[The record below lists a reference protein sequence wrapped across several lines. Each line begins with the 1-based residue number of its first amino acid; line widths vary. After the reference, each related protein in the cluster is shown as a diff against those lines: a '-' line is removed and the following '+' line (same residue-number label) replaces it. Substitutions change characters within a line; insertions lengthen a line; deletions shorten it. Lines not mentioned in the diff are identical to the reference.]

1 MPATATGRGAQVILD
16 GDAQRAA
23 RGAYANSYVANAMYL
38 DSLARSGAVAD
49 GITTPDGTTRSGTAA
64 SDYLIGTSNV
74 RQDASVSAMARSAA
88 VARTN
93 NPRVNPIMTTPPTI
107 TASGTP
113 TAGLSNVWINTG
125 AKAAAFNYLGGQPL
139 LDGALF
145 TQLNSVTVSGGY
157 TPFLGRFE
165 IVADAVKVMFTVL
178 NVAGSATARFIV
190 NGQYVSLT
198 PTTPAGGGGYITL
211 DFTAAGGRA
220 VRTITMEGNASL
232 HFQAVTVG
240 PTETV
245 TRPAGVPQRMFVVG
259 DSWVA
264 AGGAS
269 SVYTAF
275 PQVMADLL
283 GIRDIWNGGV
293 GGTGYLATASGAQ
306 GNYRQRLSDMITAAP
321 DIVVIEDASNDL
333 AFTPAAVQA
342 EVTAYLSAILQQPVL
357 AGIPIVVTGVNGG
370 NIATATTAPYE
381 TAIANAVAAINDPL
395 VYFIPNISN
404 PAGPYMTGTGN
415 TAAPNGTGNCDLYI
429 SSDNTHPNDAG
440 HAYLARCLAADIAR
454 LVLKA

>member
-1 MPATATGRGAQVILD
+1 
-16 GDAQRAA
+16 
-23 RGAYANSYVANAMYL
+23 
-38 DSLARSGAVAD
+38 
-49 GITTPDGTTRSGTAA
+49 
-64 SDYLIGTSNV
+64 
-74 RQDASVSAMARSAA
+74 MAHSAA
-88 VARTN
+88 VARAN

-125 AKAAAFNYLGGQPL
+125 PKAAAINYLGGQPA

-145 TQLNSVTVSGGY
+145 TQLNSVTVNGGY

-198 PTTPAGGGGYITL
+198 PTAPVAGGGYITL

-220 VRTITMEGNASL
+220 VRTITMEGNAAL

-245 TRPAGVPQRMFVVG
+245 TRPAGLPQRMFVVG

-269 SVYTAF
+269 IVYNAF

-293 GGTGYLATASGAQ
+293 GGTGYLATASGTQ
-306 GNYRQRLSDMITAAP
+306 RNYRQRLSDMITAAP
-321 DIVVIEDASNDL
+321 GIVVIEDASNDL
-333 AFTPAAVQA
+333 AFTPAAVQT
-342 EVTAYLSAILQQPVL
+342 EVMTYLSAIIQQPVL
-357 AGIPIVVTGVNGG
+357 TGVPIVVTGINGG
-370 NIATATTAPYE
+370 NIPTATTAPFE
-381 TAIANAVAAINDPL
+381 TAIANAVAAINNPL
-395 VYFIPNISN
+395 VYFIPNISS

-415 TAAPNGTGNCDLYI
+415 ATAPNGTGNCDLYI

-440 HAYLARCLAADIAR
+440 HAYIARCLAADIAR